1 MEPLSKRDKKRH
13 SFCYLKIKRPFLKL
27 LSFFILCFLPLS
39 LWGELSLKDAKAL
52 IIDNSYRGFSLIND
66 HDKVYTFSYSALQ
79 KKDSDPTLD
88 AIRYFKQLQLND
100 NKTLSMKVM
109 GKNKKVFE
117 KELHFF
123 MGTQD
128 IKAKIV
134 NDNYIFLTARTA
146 RGELKIALL
155 DQTYNIRFTQSIKN
169 YSIKKIYN
177 IFSHLDGSY
186 SLALKVSNHKNSLSY
201 FKRGTGKNN
210 IAILKF
216 SPLLHLIQ
224 THFIGDTYIT
234 NTFKI
239 LKDKE
244 DIYYIFNQNK
254 KDKLTLYKHD
264 FHKNDNE
271 KFEFTLQ
278 SPYRFNTA
286 SSRDFSNFYLGAD
299 KNSWMT
305 LNIESKNLDV
315 FELAK
320 VKHGSIKSIS
330 ILPNNSIL
338 VSGKHRSSSGESD
351 IFIHNYSPYK
361 SFLWG
366 HTFHSDFND
375 QVINH
380 KYKHQNIFLTTLV
393 TDKKNQTQLAFFKLN
408 FSGKVYK

>member
-1 MEPLSKRDKKRH
+1 M
-13 SFCYLKIKRPFLKL
+13 
-27 LSFFILCFLPLS
+27 
-39 LWGELSLKDAKAL
+39 
-52 IIDNSYRGFSLIND
+52 ND
-66 HDKVYTFSYSALQ
+66 QHKVYSFSYKTLQ
-79 KKDSDPTLD
+79 KRDSDPTLD

-109 GKNKKVFE
+109 DNNKKVFE

-146 RGELKIALL
+146 QGELKIALL
-155 DQTYNIRFTQSIKN
+155 DQTYNIRFTQSLKN
-169 YSIKKIYN
+169 YSIKTIYN

-186 SLALKVSNHKNSLSY
+186 SLALQVSNHKNSLSY

-224 THFIGDTYIT
+224 THFIGDTKAI
-234 NTFKI
+234 NSFKV

-244 DIYYIFNQNK
+244 DVYYIFNQNK
-254 KDKLTLYKHD
+254 KDTLTLYKHD
-264 FHKNDNE
+264 FYKNENE
-271 KFEFTLQ
+271 KFEFPLKKAYTI
-278 SPYRFNTA
+278 NTI

-299 KNSWMT
+299 QNSWMT
-305 LNIESKNLDV
+305 LNIENKKLEV
-315 FELAK
+315 FELTK
-320 VKHGSIKSIS
+320 VNSADIKSIS
-330 ILPNNSIL
+330 ILSNNSIL
-338 VSGKHRSSSGESD
+338 ISGKHRSSNGESD

-375 QVINH
+375 EVI
-380 KYKHQNIFLTTLV
+380 KHEYDQQNIFLTALV
-393 TDKKNQTQLAFFKLN
+393 NDKNNRTKLAFFRLN